1 MVEHCKDYPCSS
13 YQALSGYVESPE
25 WLETDWLLS
34 LFGEDRGIAKKRYRD
49 FVESVESADI
59 ENPSDE
65 VVAGVVLGGVDFV
78 NWVKKS
84 FLNKESNSKEIP
96 QLKSL
101 KPRPTPEELTQVV
114 SDEFGCGREI
124 ILQKG
129 KKRNL
134 VRGVAIYFCREMTGE
149 TGVALGRRF
158 DISGAE
164 IAIRH
169 NQIANQLEADRA

>member
-1 MVEHCKDYPCSS
+1 MSNLRNGWRWTGYCRCS
-13 YQALSGYVESPE
+13 EKI
-25 WLETDWLLS
+25 
-34 LFGEDRGIAKKRYRD
+34 GIAKKRYRD
-49 FVESVESADI
+49 FVESAES
-59 ENPSDE
+59 SD
-65 VVAGVVLGGVDFV
+65 
-78 NWVKKS
+78 
-84 FLNKESNSKEIP
+84 KESNSKEIP

-169 NQIANQLEADRA
+169 NQTPISLKRIARLRCGLIESESK